1 MDSRA
6 PLCDPAA
13 RGGATVS
20 EDYPRIAPTGV
31 DGLVVSFAARLD
43 EPANRAAL
51 ALRAA
56 VDAARWPEVQETA
69 ATLVSTYLRL
79 DPLADPGPV
88 LARLRALV
96 DSRDWRAAALP
107 CGRRLLRIPTCY
119 APPHA
124 PDLDEA
130 AALAGLSRAQAVEA
144 LASAPLRVLTI
155 GFAPGQPYIGELGPE
170 WDIPRLRMLTP
181 RVQPGAL
188 TLAIRQL
195 VLFSVPSQTGWR
207 QVGQTAARLFD
218 PGAAQPFLLRAG
230 DAVAFPPVSAERL
243 AELARSQGGGVSVE
257 ALP

>member
-1 MDSRA
+1 MDTRA
-6 PLCDPAA
+6 ALCDPAA
-13 RGGATVS
+13 QGGATVS

-56 VDAARWPEVQETA
+56 VEDARWPEVLETA

-88 LARLRALV
+88 LARLRALMAA
-96 DSRDWRAAALP
+96 RDWQAAPLP
-107 CGRRLLRIPTCY
+107 GERRLLRIPTCY

-130 AALAGLSRAQAVEA
+130 ASLAGFSRAQAVEA
-144 LASAPLRVLTI
+144 LAAAPLRVLTI

-170 WDIPRLRMLTP
+170 WDIPRLRTLTP

-218 PGAAQPFLLRAG
+218 PDAAQPFLLRAG
-230 DAVAFPPVSAERL
+230 DAVAFTPVTPDQL
-243 AELARSQGGGVSVE
+243 AALARSPGGGVTVE